1 MTESPPRKRNR
12 SRTRSAKTAVPE
24 AHELDPR
31 ANGDPQLSA
40 ALKSFDA
47 LSAES
52 RLHFLALLGDEGGL
66 KGAGASS
73 PLAGGEPADP
83 QRVPAIEAPPD
94 PPAPEISTS
103 EDPAPVLLAPPD
115 AVAERSGAS
124 GAEPV
129 ANLAPPA
136 AISSPSPSASA
147 AGAAKIQ
154 ILESDEFA
162 HQGRR
167 ILRGLSAAHGRPGSF
182 PTVSILVTM
191 VCSFVLTLG
200 VMLWHRQSDASASQR
215 PLAAAIAPATPP
227 PPGPA
232 FRQAVAPPLAPLSP
246 PPPAPSN
253 AQQDHGETS
262 DDLPVEL
269 SFRRRPVANHP
280 ETFDRSAWQL
290 SGRLRNLS
298 DEAMAIDISVEGEQG
313 TSFARVMIDPSGD
326 AEFGPKD
333 GLEIHPNDR
342 IRLHSSPYADLVSQ
356 VR

>member
-1 MTESPPRKRNR
+1 VQDTQ
-12 SRTRSAKTAVPE
+12 
-24 AHELDPR
+24 ELDPR
-31 ANGDPQLSA
+31 ASGDPQLSA
-40 ALKSFDA
+40 ALKSFEA

-52 RLHFLALLGDEGGL
+52 RLQFLALLGDQSGRTDD
-66 KGAGASS
+66 GAS
-73 PLAGGEPADP
+73 PQAAGGEPAES
-83 QRVPAIEAPPD
+83 QSVPAMEAPAEPT
-94 PPAPEISTS
+94 APELPNST
-103 EDPAPVLLAPPD
+103 DAAPILLAPLD
-115 AVAERSGAS
+115 AVPEQSVAS

-129 ANLAPPA
+129 PNLALETPTPTAMSPP
-136 AISSPSPSASA
+136 PPPSAA
-147 AGAAKIQ
+147 ATAGLAKIQ
-154 ILESDEFA
+154 IVESAEFA
-162 HQGRR
+162 QQGRR
-167 ILRGLSAAHGRPGSF
+167 ILAVLRNTPGRPGSF

-215 PLAAAIAPATPP
+215 PLEAEVAPVTPP
-227 PPGPA
+227 SPSPA
-232 FRQAVAPPLAPLSP
+232 LRQAVAPPPLP
-246 PPPAPSN
+246 PRVPAN

-262 DDLPVEL
+262 DDLPIEL
-269 SFRRRPVANHP
+269 SFRRRPVASHP
-280 ETFDRSAWQL
+280 ESFDRSDWQV